1 MAGGVVSGVE
11 YDADMVGSWT
21 QAANGTGGVRIVETN
36 DHYGSGVDRVQV
48 YIPRSTNQKVF
59 ARLRVV
65 AP

>member
-1 MAGGVVSGVE
+1 
-11 YDADMVGSWT
+11 MVGSWT